1 MQLPSE
7 IFRLRAK
14 LNQLAGAVKSFD
26 LGISI
31 VAASQN
37 PSSFPTKTPADPA
50 LFDLLVLGSGIA
62 GLAAARLAEDDG
74 KTVLVIDKGRRLGG
88 RVSTRRQDGFV
99 FNHGAQFVTAKG
111 TEFASLL
118 AKAKAAGN
126 IKDWQISDDKIVQIG
141 TPSMRDLPQFMAT
154 GLMIRQ
160 QTEITKIAHY
170 GGHIGFFDKDDLVAT
185 GRKAIITAPAAQTA
199 KLLADI
205 YTDLA
210 ATAGLASYD
219 PCWTIMLGL
228 EDDYG
233 LGTAALREE
242 AAGIALSVPEMTRSN
257 QQSGLGAPALTIQA
271 TGAWSQQHL
280 QDDPQ
285 IVIESLCQIWQN
297 LNGKPLGKIITAT
310 AHRWLYAKVITA
322 VPSDATRLSND
333 GKLAIA
339 GDWLGG
345 PRVEQAFDSG
355 QQAYRHLN

>member
-1 MQLPSE
+1 VTS
-7 IFRLRAK
+7 
-14 LNQLAGAVKSFD
+14 
-26 LGISI
+26 
-31 VAASQN
+31 SQN
-37 PSSFPTKTPADPA
+37 PAYSATKAAADTA
-50 LFDLLVLGSGIA
+50 LVDLLVLGSGIA

-74 KTVLVIDKGRRLGG
+74 KRVLVIDKGRRLGG

-111 TEFASLL
+111 TGFASLL
-118 AKAKAAGN
+118 AKAKTAGN
-126 IKDWQISDDKIVQIG
+126 IKDWQICDDKIVQIG

-154 GLMIRQ
+154 GLMVRQ
-160 QTEITKIAHY
+160 QTEITEIAHH

-185 GRKAIITAPAAQTA
+185 GRQAIITAPAAQTT

-205 YTDLA
+205 YPDLA

-228 EDDYG
+228 ESNHG
-233 LGTAALREE
+233 LGTAPLRDQ
-242 AAGIALSVPEMTRSN
+242 AAGIALGVPEFTRSN
-257 QQSGLGAPALTIQA
+257 QQSGAVAPALTIQA

-280 QDDPQ
+280 QNDPQ
-285 IVIESLCQIWQN
+285 MVIESLCQIWQN
-297 LNGKPLGKIITAT
+297 LSGKPLGKIITSA
-310 AHRWLYAKVITA
+310 AHRWLYAKVTTA
-322 VPSDATRLSND
+322 APNDAPRLSHD

-355 QQAYRHLN
+355 QQAYHHLR

>member
-1 MQLPSE
+1 VTS
-7 IFRLRAK
+7 
-14 LNQLAGAVKSFD
+14 
-26 LGISI
+26 
-31 VAASQN
+31 SQN
-37 PSSFPTKTPADPA
+37 PAYSATKAAADTA
-50 LFDLLVLGSGIA
+50 LVDLLVLGSGIA

-74 KTVLVIDKGRRLGG
+74 KRVLVIDKGRQLGG

-111 TEFASLL
+111 TGFASLL
-118 AKAKAAGN
+118 AKAKTAGN
-126 IKDWQISDDKIVQIG
+126 IKDWQICDDKIVQIG

-154 GLMIRQ
+154 GLMVRQ
-160 QTEITKIAHY
+160 QTEITEIAHH

-185 GRKAIITAPAAQTA
+185 GRQAIITAPAAQTT

-205 YTDLA
+205 YPDLA

-228 EDDYG
+228 ESNHG
-233 LGTAALREE
+233 LGTAPLRDQ
-242 AAGIALSVPEMTRSN
+242 AAGIALGVPEFTRSN
-257 QQSGLGAPALTIQA
+257 QQSGAVAPALTIQA

-280 QDDPQ
+280 QNDPQ
-285 IVIESLCQIWQN
+285 MVIESLCQIWQN
-297 LNGKPLGKIITAT
+297 LSGKPLGKIITSA
-310 AHRWLYAKVITA
+310 AHRWLYSKVTTA
-322 VPSDATRLSND
+322 APNDAPRLSHD

-355 QQAYRHLN
+355 QQAYHHLR

>member
-1 MQLPSE
+1 MLLSHL
-7 IFRLRAK
+7 I
-14 LNQLAGAVKSFD
+14 
-26 LGISI
+26 LGLSI
-31 VAASQN
+31 VTESQN
-37 PSSFPTKTPADPA
+37 SAFFPTKTPADPA

-62 GLAAARLAEDDG
+62 GLAAARLAQNDG
-74 KTVLVIDKGRRLGG
+74 RSVLVVDKGRRLGG
-88 RVSTRRQDGFV
+88 RVSTKRQDGFV

-111 TEFASLL
+111 TEFANLL
-118 AKAKAAGN
+118 DMAKAAGN
-126 IKDWQISDDKIVQIG
+126 IKDWQVSDNKIVQIG

-154 GLMIRQ
+154 GLMVRQ
-160 QTEITKIAHY
+160 QTEITKIAHH

-233 LGTAALREE
+233 LSTAPLREE
-242 AAGIALSVPEMTRSN
+242 VAGIALSVPEMTRPN

-297 LNGKPLGKIITAT
+297 LNGKPLGNISTAT

-322 VPSDATRLSND
+322 VPSDAPRLSND
-333 GKLAIA
+333 GKLTIA

>member
-1 MQLPSE
+1 MTS
-7 IFRLRAK
+7 
-14 LNQLAGAVKSFD
+14 
-26 LGISI
+26 
-31 VAASQN
+31 SQN
-37 PSSFPTKTPADPA
+37 PASSPTKAPAHPA

-74 KTVLVIDKGRRLGG
+74 KRVLMIDKGRRLGG

-111 TEFASLL
+111 TEFANLL

-126 IKDWQISDDKIVQIG
+126 IKDWQISNDKIVQIG

-154 GLMIRQ
+154 GLMINQ
-160 QTEITKIAHY
+160 QTEITKITHH
-170 GGHIGFFDKDDLVAT
+170 GGHLGFFDKDGLVAT
-185 GRKAIITAPAAQTA
+185 GRQAIITAPAAQTA

-205 YTDLA
+205 YPELA

-228 EDDYG
+228 EDDHG
-233 LGTAALREE
+233 LGTEPLRDE
-242 AAGIALSVPEMTRSN
+242 AAGIALGVPEFTRSN
-257 QQSGLGAPALTIQA
+257 QQSSLDAPTLTIQA

-285 IVIESLCQIWQN
+285 VVIKSLCQIWQN
-297 LNGKPLGKIITAT
+297 LGGKPLGKIITSA
-310 AHRWLYAKVITA
+310 AHRWLYAKVTTA
-322 VPSDATRLSND
+322 APNDAPRLSHD

-355 QQAYRHLN
+355 RQAYHDLR

>member
-1 MQLPSE
+1 
-7 IFRLRAK
+7 
-14 LNQLAGAVKSFD
+14 
-26 LGISI
+26 

-62 GLAAARLAEDDG
+62 GLTAARLAQNDG
-74 KTVLVIDKGRRLGG
+74 KSVLVIDKGRRLGG

-111 TEFASLL
+111 TEFADLL
-118 AKAKAAGN
+118 DMAKAAGN
-126 IKDWQISDDKIVQIG
+126 IKDWQVSDNKIVQIG

-160 QTEITKIAHY
+160 ETEITKIAHH

-205 YTDLA
+205 YKDLA

-242 AAGIALSVPEMTRSN
+242 AAGIALCVPEMTRSN

>member
-1 MQLPSE
+1 MT
-7 IFRLRAK
+7 
-14 LNQLAGAVKSFD
+14 
-26 LGISI
+26 
-31 VAASQN
+31 ASQN
-37 PSSFPTKTPADPA
+37 SAFFPTKTPADPA

-62 GLAAARLAEDDG
+62 GLAAARLAKNDG
-74 KTVLVIDKGRRLGG
+74 KSVLVIDKGRRLGG
-88 RVSTRRQDGFV
+88 RVSTKRQDGFV

-111 TEFASLL
+111 TEFANLL
-118 AKAKAAGN
+118 DMAKVAGN
-126 IKDWQISDDKIVQIG
+126 IKDWQVSDDKIVQIG
-141 TPSMRDLPQFMAT
+141 TPSMRDLPQFMAAE
-154 GLMIRQ
+154 LMIRQ
-160 QTEITKIAHY
+160 QTEITKITRQ
-170 GGHIGFFDKDDLVAT
+170 GGHIGFFDKDGLVAT
-185 GRKAIITAPAAQTA
+185 GRQAIISAPAAQTS

-205 YTDLA
+205 FPELA

-228 EDDYG
+228 EDDHG
-233 LGTAALREE
+233 LGTAPLRDT

-257 QQSGLGAPALTIQA
+257 QKSGLGAPALTIQA
-271 TGAWSQQHL
+271 TGQWSQQHL

-297 LNGKPLGKIITAT
+297 LNGKPLGIIRTAT

-322 VPSDATRLSND
+322 VPSDAPRLSND

>member
-1 MQLPSE
+1 MQLPSG

-31 VAASQN
+31 LAASQD

-50 LFDLLVLGSGIA
+50 LFDLLVLGSGVA
-62 GLAAARLAEDDG
+62 GLAAARLAKNDG
-74 KTVLVIDKGRRLGG
+74 KSVLVIDKGRRLGG
-88 RVSTRRQDGFV
+88 RVSTKRQDGFV

-111 TEFASLL
+111 TEFANLL
-118 AKAKAAGN
+118 DMAKAAGN
-126 IKDWQISDDKIVQIG
+126 IKDWQVSDNKIVQIG

-160 QTEITKIAHY
+160 QTEITKIVHH

-199 KLLADI
+199 NLLANI

-233 LGTAALREE
+233 LGTAPLREE

-257 QQSGLGAPALTIQA
+257 QQSGPGAPALTIQA

-297 LNGKPLGKIITAT
+297 LNGKPLGNISSAT

-322 VPSDATRLSND
+322 VPSDAPRLSND

>member
-1 MQLPSE
+1 MASLQNTTPVPTK
-7 IFRLRAK
+7 A
-14 LNQLAGAVKSFD
+14 
-26 LGISI
+26 
-31 VAASQN
+31 AAS
-37 PSSFPTKTPADPA
+37 PA

-62 GLAAARLAEDDG
+62 GLAAARLAQNDG
-74 KTVLVIDKGRRLGG
+74 RSVLVIDKGRRLGG
-88 RVSTRRQDGFV
+88 RVSTRQQGGFI

-118 AKAKAAGN
+118 AMAKVAGN
-126 IKDWQISDDKIVQIG
+126 IKDWQISDNKIVQIG
-141 TPSMRDLPQFMAT
+141 TPSMHDLPQFMAT
-154 GLMIRQ
+154 GLIIRQ
-160 QTEITKIAHY
+160 KTEITQIAHH
-170 GGHIGFFDKDDLVAT
+170 GGHIGFFDKDGLFAM
-185 GRKAIITAPAAQTA
+185 GRQAIISAPAAQTGE
-199 KLLADI
+199 LLADI
-205 YTDLA
+205 YPELA
-210 ATAGLASYD
+210 ATAGLVSYD

-233 LGTAALREE
+233 LGTAPLREE

-257 QQSGLGAPALTIQA
+257 QKSGLGAPALTIQA
-271 TGAWSQQHL
+271 TGQWSQQHL

-297 LNGKPLGKIITAT
+297 LNGKPLGIIRTAT

-322 VPSDATRLSND
+322 VPSDAPRLSND
-333 GKLAIA
+333 GKLTIA

>member
-1 MQLPSE
+1 M
-7 IFRLRAK
+7 
-14 LNQLAGAVKSFD
+14 
-26 LGISI
+26 
-31 VAASQN
+31 
-37 PSSFPTKTPADPA
+37 
-50 LFDLLVLGSGIA
+50 
-62 GLAAARLAEDDG
+62 
-74 KTVLVIDKGRRLGG
+74 
-88 RVSTRRQDGFV
+88 
-99 FNHGAQFVTAKG
+99 
-111 TEFASLL
+111 
-118 AKAKAAGN
+118 AKAAGN
-126 IKDWQISDDKIVQIG
+126 IKDWQISDNKIVQIG

-160 QTEITKIAHY
+160 ETEITKIAHH

-233 LGTAALREE
+233 LGIAPSREE

>member
-1 MQLPSE
+1 MTS
-7 IFRLRAK
+7 
-14 LNQLAGAVKSFD
+14 
-26 LGISI
+26 
-31 VAASQN
+31 SQN
-37 PSSFPTKTPADPA
+37 PASSPTKAAADSA

-118 AKAKAAGN
+118 AKAKTAGN
-126 IKDWQISDDKIVQIG
+126 TKDWQISDDKIVQIG

-154 GLMIRQ
+154 DLMIRQ
-160 QTEITKIAHY
+160 QTEIIKITHH

-185 GRKAIITAPAAQTA
+185 GHQAIITAPAAQTG
-199 KLLADI
+199 KLLAGI
-205 YTDLA
+205 YPELA
-210 ATAGLASYD
+210 ATADSVSYD

-228 EDDYG
+228 EDDHG
-233 LGTAALREE
+233 LGATPLRHE
-242 AAGIALSVPEMTRSN
+242 AAGIALGVPEMTRLN
-257 QQSGLGAPALTIQA
+257 QQSGLSAPALTIQA
-271 TGAWSQQHL
+271 TGQWSQQHL
-280 QDDPQ
+280 QDSPQ
-285 IVIESLCQIWQN
+285 MVIKSLCQIWQN
-297 LNGKPLGKIITAT
+297 LTGKPLDNISTAT
-310 AHRWLYAKVITA
+310 AHRWLYAKVTTA
-322 VPSDATRLSND
+322 APSDAPRLSND

-355 QQAYRHLN
+355 QQAYRHLK

>member
-1 MQLPSE
+1 MLLSHL
-7 IFRLRAK
+7 I
-14 LNQLAGAVKSFD
+14 
-26 LGISI
+26 LGIPV

-37 PSSFPTKTPADPA
+37 PAPFTTKTAADPA

-62 GLAAARLAEDDG
+62 GLAAARLAQNDG
-74 KTVLVIDKGRRLGG
+74 KSVLVIDKGRRLGG
-88 RVSTRRQDGFV
+88 RVSTRRQDGFI

-118 AKAKAAGN
+118 SKAKAAGH
-126 IKDWQISDDKIVQIG
+126 IKDWQVSDNKIVQIG
-141 TPSMRDLPQFMAT
+141 TPSMRDLPQFMAI

-160 QTEITKIAHY
+160 QTEITKIAHH

-185 GRKAIITAPAAQTA
+185 GRNAIITAPAAQTG

-210 ATAGLASYD
+210 TTAGLASYD

-233 LGTAALREE
+233 LGTKILREE

-285 IVIESLCQIWQN
+285 IVIESLLQIWQN
-297 LNGKPLGKIITAT
+297 LNGKPLGNIITAT

-322 VPSDATRLSND
+322 VPSDAPRLSND
-333 GKLAIA
+333 GKLVIA